1 MTLLQGPLDWF
12 SEMQVLTPTGVEK
25 CEMVSY
31 DHFDHQVIGAF
42 LLDVDG
48 DSQDGDDCDDCDH
61 FKDLVH

>member
-12 SEMQVLTPTGVEK
+12 PEMQVLTPTGVEK
-25 CEMVSY
+25 GEMVL
-31 DHFDHQVIGAF
+31 GAF

-48 DSQDGDDCDDCDH
+48 NSQDGDDCDDCDH